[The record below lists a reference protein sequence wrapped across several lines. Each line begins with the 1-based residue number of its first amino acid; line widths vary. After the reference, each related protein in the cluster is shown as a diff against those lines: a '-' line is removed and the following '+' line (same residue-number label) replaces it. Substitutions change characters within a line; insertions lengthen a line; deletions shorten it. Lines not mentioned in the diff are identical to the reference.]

1 MSHVFYQL
9 YYHFIWGTHSRE
21 PLIDRN
27 WRPGFLKILREEIH
41 KKEGI
46 LIRCNAMPDHVHLL
60 VGLPPTIKISE
71 FIGQV
76 KGASAFRINQEIK
89 PRFKLK
95 WQDGY
100 GVISLQKEEVES
112 VSRYIDSQEE
122 LHHKKKLSKLL
133 ECLKA
138 V

>member
-1 MSHVFYQL
+1 MSHIFHQL
-9 YYHFIWGTHSRE
+9 YYHFVWGTHSRE
-21 PLIDRN
+21 PLINRN
-27 WRPGFLKILREEIH
+27 WRPNFLKILQEEVH

-46 LIRCNAMPDHVHLL
+46 LIRCNAIPDHVHLL
-60 VGLPPTIKISE
+60 VRLPPTIKVSE

-76 KGASAFRINQEIK
+76 KGASTFRVNREIK

-100 GVISLQKEEVES
+100 GVISLRKEEVES
-112 VSRYIDSQEE
+112 VSHYIDRQEK
-122 LHHKKKLSKLL
+122 LHHKRRLSKLL
-133 ECLKA
+133 ECLKT